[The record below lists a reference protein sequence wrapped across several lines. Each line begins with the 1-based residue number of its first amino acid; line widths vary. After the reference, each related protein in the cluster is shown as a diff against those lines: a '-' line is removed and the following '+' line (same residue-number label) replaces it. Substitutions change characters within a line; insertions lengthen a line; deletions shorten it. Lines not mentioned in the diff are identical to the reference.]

1 MTDILFIVYL
11 IATAP
16 DKTSIE
22 IEGDTYNSFEACY
35 MQAEADAKNLMKSNL
50 FVSIEPECRS
60 FGIITKKKNKK
71 ENKK

>member
-1 MTDILFIVYL
+1 MTNILFVVYL

-22 IEGDTYNSFEACY
+22 IEGDAYNSFEACY

-50 FVSIEPECRS
+50 FISVEPECRT
-60 FGIITKKKNKK
+60 FGIITKKKK

>member
-1 MTDILFIVYL
+1 MTNILFVVYL

-22 IEGDTYNSFEACY
+22 IEGDAYNSFETCY

-50 FVSIEPECRS
+50 FISVEPECRT
-60 FGIITKKKNKK
+60 FGIITKKKK